1 MGSRGPART
10 PTAIRVLHGEE
21 RPSQVGRNEPRP
33 AGRPSM
39 PRGLPPE
46 VRAIWRRVIAAQA
59 PGVLTAAD
67 TFILEDFCFVAAR
80 LHKNSILYAGMSP
93 IVRGP
98 RGQVVKNALAQLVRD
113 DSATMARLASQ
124 LGLSPASRVGLSV
137 TERPAGD
144 PLDLFLGEKA

>member
-10 PTAIRVLHGEE
+10 PTAIRMLHGEA
-21 RPSQVGRNEPRP
+21 RPSQVGRDEPRP
-33 AGRPSM
+33 GGALRMPS
-39 PRGLPPE
+39 GLPPD
-46 VRAIWRRVIAAQA
+46 VRKVWRRVVAAQA
-59 PGVLTAAD
+59 PGVLTTAD
-67 TFILEDFCFVAAR
+67 VFILEDFCFVAAR

-98 RGQVVKNALAQLVRD
+98 RGQVVKNALAQVVRD

-137 TERPAGD
+137 RETPTGD
-144 PLDLFLGEKA
+144 PLERFLG